1 MMAELADQQKQ
12 LDFTVDPIDV
22 DTDPRLAEQFGEQVP
37 VLMLGRRHI
46 CHYHL
51 DPEAL
56 RSALAAA

>member
-1 MMAELADQQKQ
+1 MMGELADQQKR

-22 DTDPRLAEQFGEQVP
+22 DTDSRLVEQFGERVP
-37 VLMLGRRHI
+37 VLMLGGLHI

-56 RSALAAA
+56 RSALAAE